1 MKLQLLIELHDS
13 PGQLQAAL
21 ATVSRFGG
29 NILSVLHEHSKRRGE
44 WVPVRLVLEAPKEAH
59 DPIVNGLRTTCRVLS
74 VEGASKSLPFA
85 FLLLGHVFE
94 SQVKDVTD
102 AVFACGGEVRRFTA
116 EIASRDEPSAALVEV
131 AAPDRDVLRAVRS
144 RVQELAKTKGL
155 AYVEALGG
163 ALQ

>member
-21 ATVSRFGG
+21 GTVSRYGG
-29 NILSVLHEHSKRRGE
+29 NIQSVLHEHGKRKGD
-44 WVPVRLVLEAPKEAH
+44 WVPVRLVLEAPKDAH
-59 DPIVNGLRTTCRVLS
+59 EPIVAGLRATCRVLS
-74 VEGASKSLPFA
+74 VEGAATTLSFA

-116 EIASRDEPSAALVEV
+116 EIASRESPSAALLEIGAPDKDTLAEVRARVAEV
-131 AAPDRDVLRAVRS
+131 AR
-144 RVQELAKTKGL
+144 QKGL
-155 AYVEALGG
+155 AYVEAL
-163 ALQ
+163 A